1 MESLVV
7 ENIGKSSQETYLP
20 ELRAYYPYTTIK
32 GRLISTRVVGVSFEG
47 RQEIVA
53 RLKMG
58 DRIWLEMEP
67 NNPYDRNAVM
77 VTRENGEQFGYINRL
92 LAADIVHYFRAYG
105 YPVEGRVALLTGSRW
120 DGYSLGVVILF
131 MLPMPKKL
139 KNNGQVPTFDNWYD
153 DWDF

>member
-1 MESLVV
+1 MESLVIEKV
-7 ENIGKSSQETYLP
+7 GKPVQKKSLP
-20 ELRAYYPYTTIK
+20 RLKAFYPFTDIK
-32 GRLISTRVVGVSFEG
+32 GQLISTRAVGVSFLN

-53 RLKMG
+53 RLQMG

-67 NNPYDRNAVM
+67 DNPYDHNAIK

-105 YPVEGRVALLTGSRW
+105 YPVQGKVSLLTGSRW

-131 MLPMPKKL
+131 KLPKPKKSN
-139 KNNGQVPTFDNWYD
+139 NNGYNPTFDSWED